1 MRQPLDNKFECLHIA
16 RVTIKRDFGCITT
29 KAATKPTELAQD
41 YYLLGNKTAKLIE
54 KIKIK
59 GKEISINMI
68 ITWSSNESLKK
79 KMVQW
84 VGKKEI
90 LSSKQAKLEA
100 QPDLTE

>member
-1 MRQPLDNKFECLHIA
+1 MRQPLDNEFECLHIA

-29 KAATKPTELAQD
+29 KAATKSTELAQD
-41 YYLLGNKTAKLIE
+41 YYLLGNKTAQLIE
-54 KIKIK
+54 KIK
-59 GKEISINMI
+59 GNEISINMI

-79 KMVQW
+79 KMVQR